1 MILFRIT
8 YQTPSLSHVLHPR
21 HGQICVF
28 VKFLSLDIFAHQA
41 STARKI
47 YPWLRLPWIKPT
59 SRSSRLR
66 LPWVKSTTRPT
77 KNSFVIKLSR
87 DSSPRHNRTKI
98 NPWLLSP
105 GNRISV
111 TTQFSV
117 FLPFARFSCFLFFF
131 LRPSFSSR
139 VTRSIVLT
147 PPLFY
152 FYPDK
157 LIR

>member
-47 YPWLRLPWIKPT
+47 YPWLHLPWIKPT

-66 LPWVKSTTRPT
+66 LPRIKSTTRPT
-77 KNSFVIKLSR
+77 KNSSVTKLSR
-87 DSSPRHNRTKI
+87 DSSPRHNMTKI

-117 FLPFARFSCFLFFF
+117 FLLFARFSCFLSFFP
-131 LRPSFSSR
+131 RPSFPSHI
-139 VTRSIVLT
+139 TRSIIN
-147 PPLFY
+147 PF
-152 FYPDK
+152 
-157 LIR
+157 

>member
-8 YQTPSLSHVLHPR
+8 YLPPSLSHVLHPR

-41 STARKI
+41 HTARKI
-47 YPWLRLPWIKPT
+47 YPWLRLSWIKPT

-66 LPWVKSTTRPT
+66 LPWVKSTTHPT

-87 DSSPRHNRTKI
+87 DSSLRHNRTKI

-105 GNRISV
+105 GSRILTRDYYPPWIEFPSRLSLAV
-111 TTQFSV
+111 
-117 FLPFARFSCFLFFF
+117 FFF
-131 LRPSFSSR
+131 SRAFPVFCSSFCVRPFLLALRD
-139 VTRSIVLT
+139 L
-147 PPLFY
+147 LF
-152 FYPDK
+152 
-157 LIR
+157 